1 MSTEG
6 PGEPPIKTPTASSMV
21 MKAGATFASASDL
34 AAALRR
40 AEVAHREH
48 EKRTGQRD
56 AAWADWYAQYMVA
69 EQARR

>member
-1 MSTEG
+1 MSSTAV
-6 PGEPPIKTPTASSMV
+6 PTA
-21 MKAGATFASASDL
+21 GITFASSSDL

-40 AEVAHREH
+40 AEVAHGEH

-69 EQARR
+69 EQAGESLPQ